1 MSELA
6 GTGGASASASAA
18 LDPMRWLRRHGGP
31 VVAAFLFALL
41 FAVFLG
47 LHPRGFTVYVM
58 TLAANQ
64 GVALAFAAMAQTV
77 VVLTGGLDLSVGAI
91 VALSNCV
98 ASEAVNGSPAQVALG
113 CLLVLA
119 SGAACGLLNGVVVV
133 YGGIQPIIATLATG
147 AIYTGLAYLIRP
159 IPGGEV
165 DESLA
170 DLLTY
175 ETFEVVPTALLILI
189 AAVVLIWL
197 PFKRSML
204 GRGCYAVG
212 SSTSAAYMSGV
223 NVNRTRMAAFI
234 LGGVLASMGGLF
246 LSMQTL
252 SGDAQLGADYTLKS
266 IAAVVIGGASLL
278 GGSGGLVGSIF
289 GAYILRTI
297 NGVLLFAG
305 ASPLAQPLFEGLVL
319 LAAISVGAL
328 RVLKVKN
335 RLDLMSLQET
345 LRPGGGGRPLV
356 KGVDNAVLVAA
367 GAIVA
372 IVAIGSFY
380 LPAFL
385 SADYL
390 VQQIYIAAFLGVV
403 AAGAMVV
410 ILLGRIDLS
419 IPWVMT
425 AAAMVATSM
434 VGVGEPWAVALA
446 IPAGLLVGILVGL
459 FNGVAVGFL
468 RLPSM
473 ILTLAV
479 NAVLL
484 GLTVIY
490 TGGFA
495 PQTKS
500 SEAMRILG
508 KGSDFLGMPNML
520 WIWLLVSAAIVFM
533 LRRTP
538 YGRYVFA
545 TGNRERATYLSGVNT
560 SMVLLKAF
568 VLSGVC
574 SALGGVLLAGRLDQ
588 SYQGMGDEYLLPAI
602 AAVVLGGTN
611 ILGGRGTY
619 LGTVAGVLV
628 ITLLTSVLAVMQMPE
643 ASRRIIYGVV
653 IIAMLL
659 VNGRSARHAT

>member
-1 MSELA
+1 MTGAA
-6 GTGGASASASAA
+6 GSDASSGVGSGGT
-18 LDPMRWLRRHGGP
+18 PEFRGFLRRYSGP
-31 VVAAFLFALL
+31 LIAIALFTVL
-41 FAVFLG
+41 FIVFLS
-47 LHPRGFTVYVM
+47 LHPRGLTTYVM

-77 VVLTGGLDLSVGAI
+77 VVLIGGLDLSVGAI

-98 ASEAVNGSPAQVALG
+98 ASEVVNGSPAEIAFG
-113 CLLVLA
+113 CVLVLA
-119 SGAACGLLNGVVVV
+119 TGAACGLLNGLIAV

-147 AIYTGLAYLIRP
+147 AIYTGLAYVIRP

-165 DESLA
+165 DETLA
-170 DLLTY
+170 DALTY
-175 ETFEVVPTALLILI
+175 ETFQVVPTAILI
-189 AAVVLIWL
+189 MVAAVVFVWL
-197 PFKRSML
+197 PFKHSML
-204 GRGCYAVG
+204 GRSCYAVG

-223 NVNRTRMAAFI
+223 NVNRAKMAAFI
-234 LGGVLASMGGLF
+234 LGGTLASMGGLF
-246 LSMQTL
+246 LGMQTL
-252 SGDAQLGADYTLKS
+252 SGDAQLGTDYTLKS
-266 IAAVVIGGASLL
+266 IAAVVIGGTSLL

-328 RVLKVKN
+328 RVLRVKN

-345 LRPGGGGRPLV
+345 LRPGGDRRLI
-356 KGVDNAVLVAA
+356 KGLDNAVLVAIA
-367 GAIVA
+367 AIVV
-372 IVAIGSFY
+372 IVGIGSLY

-385 SADYL
+385 SVDYL
-390 VQQIYIAAFLGVV
+390 VQQVYIAAFLGLV

-410 ILLGRIDLS
+410 ILLGHIDLS

-434 VGVGEPWAVALA
+434 VGIGEPWAVTLA
-446 IPAGLLVGILVGL
+446 IPAGLLVGVVVGL
-459 FNGVAVGFL
+459 FNGIGVGYL

-484 GLTVIY
+484 GVAVVY

-495 PQTKS
+495 PQTKA
-500 SEAMRILG
+500 SEAMRVLG
-508 KGSDFLGMPNML
+508 KGSDILGVPNML
-520 WIWLLVSAAIVFM
+520 WIWLLLSIAVVFM

-538 YGRYVFA
+538 FGRYIFA

-560 SMVLLKAF
+560 NVVLVKAF
-568 VLSGVC
+568 VISGTC
-574 SALGGVLLAGRLDQ
+574 SALGGILLAGRLDQ

-659 VNGRSARHAT
+659 VNGRSARR

>member
-1 MSELA
+1 
-6 GTGGASASASAA
+6 
-18 LDPMRWLRRHGGP
+18 
-31 VVAAFLFALL
+31 V
-41 FAVFLG
+41 
-47 LHPRGFTVYVM
+47 
-58 TLAANQ
+58 
-64 GVALAFAAMAQTV
+64 
-77 VVLTGGLDLSVGAI
+77 
-91 VALSNCV
+91 
-98 ASEAVNGSPAQVALG
+98 
-113 CLLVLA
+113 LLV
-119 SGAACGLLNGVVVV
+119 
-133 YGGIQPIIATLATG
+133 
-147 AIYTGLAYLIRP
+147 
-159 IPGGEV
+159 
-165 DESLA
+165 
-170 DLLTY
+170 
-175 ETFEVVPTALLILI
+175 
-189 AAVVLIWL
+189 WL
-197 PFKRSML
+197 PFKHSML

-223 NVNRTRMAAFI
+223 NVNRVKLAAFT

-266 IAAVVIGGASLL
+266 IAAVVIGGTSLL

-297 NGVLLFAG
+297 NSVLLFAG

-319 LAAISVGAL
+319 LAAISIGAIHVL
-328 RVLKVKN
+328 RVKN

-345 LRPGGGGRPLV
+345 LRPGGGRQLL
-356 KGVDNAVLVAA
+356 KGVDSAVVIAA
-367 GAIVA
+367 GAIVV
-372 IVAIGSFY
+372 IVAIGSLY

-385 SADYL
+385 SVDYL
-390 VQQIYIAAFLGVV
+390 IQQVYIAAFLGVI
-403 AAGAMVV
+403 AAGAMIV
-410 ILLGRIDLS
+410 ILLGHIDLS

-425 AAAMVATSM
+425 AAAMVATSL
-434 VGVGEPWAVALA
+434 VGIREPWAVALA
-446 IPAGLLVGILVGL
+446 IPAGLLVGVVVGL
-459 FNGVAVGFL
+459 LNGIGVGYL

-484 GLTVIY
+484 GLAVLY

-495 PQTKS
+495 PQTKAS
-500 SEAMRILG
+500 DAMRMLG
-508 KGSDFLGMPNML
+508 KGSDILGVPNMV
-520 WIWLLVSAAIVFM
+520 WIWLLVSLAVLFL

-538 YGRYVFA
+538 LGRYIFA
-545 TGNRERATYLSGVNT
+545 IGNRERAAYLSGVDT
-560 SMVLLKAF
+560 SAVLLKAF
-568 VLSGVC
+568 VISGLC
-574 SALGGVLLAGRLDQ
+574 SALGGILLAGRLDQ

-659 VNGRSARHAT
+659 VNGRSARNAI